1 MISLPT
7 WHLLVQRA
15 IWPMAVSHANFD
27 SNRETSSLHEQQWS
41 HSQPDICWYNEQ
53 FDPWLW
59 AMQILTATGKLDCQ
73 PVNAALVTGS
83 SSLLQLYD
91 KNSRLHFLIAT
102 GAAISMFL
110 AGLLHRF
117 QKSDVTL
124 QAENNSIKHQQFL
137 TVNPWIWA
145 PTSPHLAIS
154 RNWCNLTY
162 HWHWFSVAT
171 QIVNGSGQTTPNWH

>member
-1 MISLPT
+1 MADKLQGPQA
-7 WHLLVQRA
+7 LVTPAECLRNYLNTSWA
-15 IWPMAVSHANFD
+15 TENLENIAVS
-27 SNRETSSLHEQQWS
+27 SSLHEQQWS

-59 AMQILTATGKLDCQ
+59 AMQVLTATGKLDCQ
-73 PVNAALVTGS
+73 PVNAAVVTGS

-110 AGLLHRF
+110 AGLSHRF

-124 QAENNSIKHQQFL
+124 QAENNSIKHQQFV

-145 PTSPHLAIS
+145 PTSPHLEF
-154 RNWCNLTY
+154 LGTD
-162 HWHWFSVAT
+162 VT
-171 QIVNGSGQTTPNWH
+171 

>member
-1 MISLPT
+1 MNNNDLTPNLT
-7 WHLLVQRA
+7 FVGTT
-15 IWPMAVSHANFD
+15 
-27 SNRETSSLHEQQWS
+27 SNLTHGCEPCKFWQQ
-41 HSQPDICWYNEQ
+41 QGN
-53 FDPWLW
+53 
-59 AMQILTATGKLDCQ
+59 LTQ

-110 AGLLHRF
+110 AGLSHRF

-154 RNWCNLTY
+154 WNWCDLTY